1 MDERSSA
8 FFALGLAKS
17 TQKPVVLIS
26 TSGTAPANFY
36 PAVIEASLSRVP
48 LIILSADRPP
58 YLIGTGANQTINQQN
73 LYGSHVCNFTDV
85 GLPQN
90 NNESLKDHLFTAFQH
105 SSGLKFEEPPG
116 PVHLNFP
123 FDEPLLPENVSGI
136 NPLSFTFENIE
147 IPVVKFSI
155 PILTKSRQPLIIV
168 GPMEGNRHQ
177 NDIIQLAEK
186 LNAPILADPLSQL
199 RYGSN
204 SKMVLANYDYFL
216 RCKKIN
222 PDLIIRFGRKPTS
235 KVMNQLL
242 DKWKNKT
249 ILIDAWEQFN
259 DDCPQF
265 IQSTI
270 GKYCQYQIK
279 NCSWQG
285 EHGWQKQLLDWDKKT
300 ADIILHEF
308 EYSEGTIA
316 RICVD
321 SIKSGGQL
329 FIGNSMPIRDVDMFT
344 LTSSKKID
352 TYSNR
357 GASGI
362 DGVISSALGMS
373 HNSVNKNSLLLI
385 GDVSFYHDMNGLLA
399 SRYEANLTIVV
410 INNSGGGIFS
420 FLPIAESNVE
430 NFQQYWTTDTE
441 LQINK
446 VADLYKCK
454 YYFAETLKELEN
466 SIKESFKNKGVQ
478 IIEVKT
484 TIRDNIIAHNRLRD
498 KIKAALS
505 DD

>member
-1 MDERSSA
+1 
-8 FFALGLAKS
+8 
-17 TQKPVVLIS
+17 
-26 TSGTAPANFY
+26 
-36 PAVIEASLSRVP
+36 
-48 LIILSADRPP
+48 
-58 YLIGTGANQTINQQN
+58 
-73 LYGSHVCNFTDV
+73 
-85 GLPQN
+85 
-90 NNESLKDHLFTAFQH
+90 
-105 SSGLKFEEPPG
+105 
-116 PVHLNFP
+116 
-123 FDEPLLPENVSGI
+123 
-136 NPLSFTFENIE
+136 
-147 IPVVKFSI
+147 
-155 PILTKSRQPLIIV
+155 
-168 GPMEGNRHQ
+168 
-177 NDIIQLAEK
+177 
-186 LNAPILADPLSQL
+186 
-199 RYGSN
+199 
-204 SKMVLANYDYFL
+204 MVLANYDYFL

-279 NCSWQG
+279 NCDWQG
-285 EHGWQKQLLDWDKKT
+285 REGWQNQLLDWDKKT

-321 SIKSGGQL
+321 SIKSGGQI

-344 LTSSKKID
+344 LTSSKIID

-430 NFQQYWTTDTE
+430 NFQQYWTTDTGLSIE
-441 LQINK
+441 K
-446 VADLYKCK
+446 VAGLYNSK
-454 YYFAETLKELEN
+454 YYLAENLQDLEK
-466 SIKESFKNKGVQ
+466 SIQESFKQKGVQ

>member
-17 TQKPVVLIS
+17 TKKPVVLIS

-155 PILTKSRQPLIIV
+155 PILTKSKQPLIIV
-168 GPMEGNRHQ
+168 GPIEGNRHQ

-199 RYGSN
+199 RFGTE
-204 SKMVLANYDYFL
+204 SKIVLSNYDYFL
-216 RCKKIN
+216 RYKKIN

-270 GKYCQYQIK
+270 RKYCQYQIK

-285 EHGWQKQLLDWDKKT
+285 ENGWRKQLWV
-300 ADIILHEF
+300 
-308 EYSEGTIA
+308 G
-316 RICVD
+316 R
-321 SIKSGGQL
+321 
-329 FIGNSMPIRDVDMFT
+329 
-344 LTSSKKID
+344 
-352 TYSNR
+352 
-357 GASGI
+357 
-362 DGVISSALGMS
+362 
-373 HNSVNKNSLLLI
+373 
-385 GDVSFYHDMNGLLA
+385 
-399 SRYEANLTIVV
+399 
-410 INNSGGGIFS
+410 
-420 FLPIAESNVE
+420 
-430 NFQQYWTTDTE
+430 
-441 LQINK
+441 
-446 VADLYKCK
+446 
-454 YYFAETLKELEN
+454 
-466 SIKESFKNKGVQ
+466 
-478 IIEVKT
+478 
-484 TIRDNIIAHNRLRD
+484 
-498 KIKAALS
+498 
-505 DD
+505 